1 MAGPGG
7 ERASWLGRDDLESPR
22 EATATSPCSSSSVI
36 HYLLTS
42 DTPASIWGK
51 EKEGVQSVCLC
62 VCACYLYP
70 DIRVT
75 WHLMDS
81 AMWNKRPRLITLPRP
96 WPFWSSS
103 FPLGQ
108 KPILHDCVC
117 ERERETE
124 CVNAHLSERASHCC
138 SNPLKLNQI
147 QALRSKKQVFCCGS
161 LRRCSRRRLEAKR

>member
-1 MAGPGG
+1 MAWRAP
-7 ERASWLGRDDLESPR
+7 ERPQPLLPVHLPQSFTISSPR
-22 EATATSPCSSSSVI
+22 T
-36 HYLLTS
+36 LL
-42 DTPASIWGK
+42 PPFGGK
-51 EKEGVQSVCLC
+51 KKRVFRVCVC